1 MTIKASDVKNLRDK
15 TGLGMMECKKALE
28 AASGNLEEAITN
40 LRKNSALKAE
50 KKSGRTAVEGI
61 ILAEKT
67 DKEIL
72 FLEVNCETDFVA
84 KDQNFLD
91 FCNETLSFATNKS
104 SSENIFEEVSS
115 AMEEKRMSLVQKIGE
130 NIIIRKIEVISGE
143 ITEFYIHSNRK
154 IASGVSLISGSEA
167 VAKEISMHIAATNP
181 IVLSPEDLDKEF
193 IEKEREIFRS
203 QVENTDKPK
212 EILEKMVEGKL
223 NKQLADI
230 SLLKQPFVKD
240 PSKKIETFLS
250 ESNSE
255 IKCFVRLEVGEGI
268 EIEKKDFAEEVQ
280 SQLDS

>member
-28 AASGNLEEAITN
+28 AADGNLEEAITN

-72 FLEVNCETDFVA
+72 FVEVNCETDFVA

-91 FCNETLSFATNKS
+91 FCNETLALATHKS
-104 SSENIFEEVSS
+104 SSENILEEVSS

-130 NIIIRKIEVISGE
+130 NIIIRKVEVISGE

-154 IASGVSLISGSEA
+154 IASGVSLISGSEP

-223 NKQLADI
+223 SKQLADI

-250 ESNSE
+250 ESSSE
-255 IKCFVRLEVGEGI
+255 IKSFIRLEVGEGI

-280 SQLDS
+280 SQLES

>member
-28 AASGNLEEAITN
+28 EASGNLEEAITN

-67 DKEIL
+67 DKEII
-72 FLEVNCETDFVA
+72 FVEVNCETDFVA

-91 FCNETLSFATNKS
+91 FCNETLSSATKKS

-255 IKCFVRLEVGEGI
+255 IKSFVRLEVGEGI

-280 SQLDS
+280 SQLES

>member
-28 AASGNLEEAITN
+28 EASGNLEEAITN

-72 FLEVNCETDFVA
+72 FVEVNCETDFVA

-91 FCNETLSFATNKS
+91 FCNETLSSATKKS

-181 IVLSPEDLDKEF
+181 IVLSPEDLDTEF

-255 IKCFVRLEVGEGI
+255 IKSFVRLEVGEGI

>member
-67 DKEIL
+67 DKEII
-72 FLEVNCETDFVA
+72 FVEVNCETDFVA

-91 FCNETLSFATNKS
+91 FCNETLSSATKKS

-154 IASGVSLISGSEA
+154 IASGVSLISGSEP

-255 IKCFVRLEVGEGI
+255 IKSFVRLEVGEGI

>member
-28 AASGNLEEAITN
+28 AAGGNLEEAITN

-72 FLEVNCETDFVA
+72 FVEVNCETDFVA

-91 FCNETLSFATNKS
+91 FCNETLSFATSKS

-181 IVLSPEDLDKEF
+181 IVLSPEDLDTEF

-223 NKQLADI
+223 NKQLSDI

-255 IKCFVRLEVGEGI
+255 IKSFVRLEVGEGI

>member
-28 AASGNLEEAITN
+28 EASGNLEEAITN

-67 DKEIL
+67 DKEII
-72 FLEVNCETDFVA
+72 FVEVNCETDFVA

-91 FCNETLSFATNKS
+91 FCNETLSSATKKS

-154 IASGVSLISGSEA
+154 IASGVSLISGSEP

-255 IKCFVRLEVGEGI
+255 IKSFVRLEVGEGI

>member
-28 AASGNLEEAITN
+28 EASGNLEEAITN

-67 DKEIL
+67 DKEII
-72 FLEVNCETDFVA
+72 FVEVNCETDFVA

-91 FCNETLSFATNKS
+91 FCNETLSSATKKS

-154 IASGVSLISGSEA
+154 IASGVSLISGSEP

-255 IKCFVRLEVGEGI
+255 IKSFVRLEVGEGI

-280 SQLDS
+280 SQLES

>member
-72 FLEVNCETDFVA
+72 FVEVNCETDFVA
-84 KDQNFLD
+84 KDQNFID
-91 FCNETLSFATNKS
+91 FCNETLAFATNKS

-130 NIIIRKIEVISGE
+130 NIIIRKVEVISGE

-223 NKQLADI
+223 SKQLADI

-250 ESNSE
+250 ESSSE
-255 IKCFVRLEVGEGI
+255 IKSFIRLEVGEGI

-280 SQLDS
+280 SQLES

>member
-28 AASGNLEEAITN
+28 AAGGNLEEAITN

-50 KKSGRTAVEGI
+50 KKSGRTAGEGI

-72 FLEVNCETDFVA
+72 FVEVNCETDFVA

-91 FCNETLSFATNKS
+91 FCNETLSFATSKS

-181 IVLSPEDLDKEF
+181 IVLSPEDLDTEF

-255 IKCFVRLEVGEGI
+255 IKSFVRLEVGEGI

-280 SQLDS
+280 SQLES

>member
-28 AASGNLEEAITN
+28 AAGGNLEEAITN

-50 KKSGRTAVEGI
+50 KKSGRTAVEGV

-72 FLEVNCETDFVA
+72 FVEINCETDFVA

-181 IVLSPEDLDKEF
+181 TVLSPEDLDKEF

-255 IKCFVRLEVGEGI
+255 IKSFVRLEVGEGI

>member
-28 AASGNLEEAITN
+28 EASGNLEEAITN

-67 DKEIL
+67 DKEII
-72 FLEVNCETDFVA
+72 FVEVNCETDFVA

-91 FCNETLSFATNKS
+91 FCNETLSSATKKS
-104 SSENIFEEVSS
+104 LSENIFEEVSS

-255 IKCFVRLEVGEGI
+255 IKSFVRLEVGEGI

>member
-28 AASGNLEEAITN
+28 AAGGNLEEAITN

-72 FLEVNCETDFVA
+72 FVEVNCETDFVA

-91 FCNETLSFATNKS
+91 FCNETLALATHKS
-104 SSENIFEEVSS
+104 SSENILEEVSS

-130 NIIIRKIEVISGE
+130 NIIIRKVEVISGE

-154 IASGVSLISGSEA
+154 IASGVSLISGSEP

-223 NKQLADI
+223 SKQLADI

-250 ESNSE
+250 ESSSE
-255 IKCFVRLEVGEGI
+255 IKSFIRLEVGEGI

-280 SQLDS
+280 SQLES

>member
-28 AASGNLEEAITN
+28 AAGGNLEEAITN

-50 KKSGRTAVEGI
+50 KKSGRTAVEGV

-72 FLEVNCETDFVA
+72 FVEVNCETDFVA

-91 FCNETLSFATNKS
+91 FCNETLSLATHKS
-104 SSENIFEEVSS
+104 SSENILEEVSS

-130 NIIIRKIEVISGE
+130 NIIIRKVEVISGE

-223 NKQLADI
+223 SKQLADI

-255 IKCFVRLEVGEGI
+255 IKSFVRLEVGEGI